1 MQAKEMGISFDQN
14 NSYQFYILENQTW
27 NAITASDNI
36 FRPRKL
42 PLNINVE
49 IFLEGNS
56 IQKKSDQPQLLILSS
71 GEFTPFDIILTDKNI
86 SYKVSGNMMGVVKIE
101 TN

>member
-1 MQAKEMGISFDQN
+1 MGISFDQN

-27 NAITASDNI
+27 KVITASDNI
-36 FRPRKL
+36 FRSRKL
-42 PLNINVE
+42 PPNINVE

-56 IQKKSDQPQLLILSS
+56 IKKNSDQPQLLILSS
-71 GEFTPFDIILTDKNI
+71 GEFTPFDIILTNKNI
-86 SYKVSGNMMGVVKIE
+86 TYKISVNMMGVVKIE